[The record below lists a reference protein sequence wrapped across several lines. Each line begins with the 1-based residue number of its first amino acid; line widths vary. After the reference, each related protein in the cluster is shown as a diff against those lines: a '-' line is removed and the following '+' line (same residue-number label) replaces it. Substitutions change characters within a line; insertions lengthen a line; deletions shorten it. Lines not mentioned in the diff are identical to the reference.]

1 VGVAS
6 FTRELV
12 RHRRLDVAVVRIV
25 QLVVEYIAEFI
36 AEIWKFG
43 AERPADVIADVID
56 NGQQEFILEG
66 WRGTWR
72 TLVWILRV

>member
-1 VGVAS
+1 M
-6 FTRELV
+6 
-12 RHRRLDVAVVRIV
+12 
-25 QLVVEYIAEFI
+25 
-36 AEIWKFG
+36 KFG

>member
-1 VGVAS
+1 MSTDADLFVGVAS

-36 AEIWKFG
+36 AEI
-43 AERPADVIADVID
+43 
-56 NGQQEFILEG
+56 
-66 WRGTWR
+66 
-72 TLVWILRV
+72 